1 MLTLMELHNVGVNE
15 LLHVVNLSMHSLQ
28 HLEVGGVILNL
39 APVNKLQGNL
49 RMSII
54 RNTMKLISPLN
65 ITVLCGTQRVHGN
78 GLFLLIS
85 NRNCVR
91 YEAYLSARRF
101 VEGEV
106 DFGEVAAADFAD
118 DAVIFHRCPV
128 RCLSTTWLAGA
139 CSC

>member
-65 ITVLCGTQRVHGN
+65 ILTVLCGTQRVHGN
-78 GLFLLIS
+78 GLL
-85 NRNCVR
+85 
-91 YEAYLSARRF
+91 
-101 VEGEV
+101 
-106 DFGEVAAADFAD
+106 
-118 DAVIFHRCPV
+118 VIAIVC
-128 RCLSTTWLAGA
+128 GI
-139 CSC
+139 